1 MEQVPISTD
10 LKAILPTKLNPVV
23 IVDDDGNVLGHYV
36 PQVPAAYLEPEGGWP
51 TDAEIEAQAKN
62 PGVTYS
68 TAEVI
73 AHLRSLG

>member
-1 MEQVPISTD
+1 MDQIPISKD
-10 LKAILPTKLNPVV
+10 LKAILPTKLNPVA

-36 PQVPAAYLEPEGGWP
+36 PQVPATYMEPEGGWP
-51 TDAEIEAQAKN
+51 TDEEVEEKAKN
-62 PGVTYS
+62 PGVTYT

>member
-1 MEQVPISTD
+1 MDKIPISTD

-36 PQVPAAYLEPEGGWP
+36 PQVPSAYLEPDGGWP
-51 TDAEIEAQAKN
+51 SDEEIEEKAKN
-62 PGVTYS
+62 PGVTYT